1 MVALK
6 GEKSGP
12 PGSGMCCRR
21 LTTSLPCERTR
32 AGGRE
37 KQRSRGDVCAKQGG
51 GHAGESRRFGICCN
65 RGCQCPHR
73 LCQIGG
79 MGTAGVMR
87 RRRGQS
93 RSSGFAEVDLQ
104 RGLRLRALCGPS
116 AQPKADVQGDISR
129 AAAACTRAQ
138 TSSLMLYR
146 QTPDSKVAKAGSDF
160 ACASTRSMNRG
171 PCRERRSSTGP
182 AARTP
187 KWYFPL
193 GSCNAVNIASQ
204 ASSGSSSTAQ
214 RNS

>member
-37 KQRSRGDVCAKQGG
+37 KQRSQGDVCAKQGG

-65 RGCQCPHR
+65 RGRQCPHR

-93 RSSGFAEVDLQ
+93 RSSGFAKVDLQ
-104 RGLRLRALCGPS
+104 RGLRLRARCGRRRETLERAGLCDPS
-116 AQPKADVQGDISR
+116 SH
-129 AAAACTRAQ
+129 C
-138 TSSLMLYR
+138 
-146 QTPDSKVAKAGSDF
+146 
-160 ACASTRSMNRG
+160 
-171 PCRERRSSTGP
+171 
-182 AARTP
+182 
-187 KWYFPL
+187 L
-193 GSCNAVNIASQ
+193 GT
-204 ASSGSSSTAQ
+204 ASSATACPLLSLVGNW
-214 RNS
+214 RSCRAVFIRCSPRHLRAPALS